1 MSKFQHFLDKVAKKF
16 FNNESAIND
25 NHDGNT
31 PLHIMAK
38 LGDFKKVK
46 SLLEDGANPE
56 ARNDKNET
64 PMDIIKKYEVLADNT
79 ISWNHVITADI
90 LAHYIVNDSSMI
102 NLEYICDNKEH
113 LFETHL
119 LGITYYDNE
128 GVPHTD
134 V

>member
-1 MSKFQHFLDKVAKKF
+1 MSKFHNFLAKMAKKF
-16 FNNESAIND
+16 FNNEGVINS
-25 NHDGNT
+25 NHDGDT
-31 PLHIMAK
+31 PLHIAAK

-46 SLLEDGANPE
+46 SLLEHGAIPE
-56 ARNDKNET
+56 ARNYCHET
-64 PMDIIKKYEVLADNT
+64 PMDIIKKYEVLSDKT
-79 ISWNHVITADI
+79 ISWNHVKAADI
-90 LAHYIVNDSSMI
+90 LANYIVNGI